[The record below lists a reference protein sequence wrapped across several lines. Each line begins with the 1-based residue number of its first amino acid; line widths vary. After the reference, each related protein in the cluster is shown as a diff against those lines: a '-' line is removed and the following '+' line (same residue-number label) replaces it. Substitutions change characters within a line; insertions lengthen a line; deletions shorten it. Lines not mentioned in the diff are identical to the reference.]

1 MPTLRRNNVKVLGES
16 GPWLIYAHGFG
27 CSQRMWDQVTPFFR
41 STHRQ
46 VLFDYVGAGKSDLR
60 AFDASRYSSLHGY
73 AEDVLDVCD
82 ALEFESGVTFIG
94 HSVSSTVGLLASIK
108 RPRLFSRLVLLGPSP
123 CFLNDGDYCG
133 GFERKDLEELLTLM
147 DQNYLGWANALGPL
161 VAGSTNPT
169 VSRELS
175 DAFCSTDPETTG
187 VFARA
192 TFLSDN
198 RADLPQVSV
207 PSLILQH
214 RNDALASL
222 AVGEYVHSQLRGS
235 TLQVLDVSG
244 HCAHMSH
251 PKLVAD
257 AIQSYLAQAV
267 T

>member
-123 CFLNDGDYCG
+123 CFLNDGDYRG